1 MENYVTGYKTPENIE
16 EQKNYFCRYRF
27 STSYRLNQILE
38 ESLNL
43 TLKRIRAKSREPARR
58 RCRRQIGEAVEG
70 EQKGHLDGKPLGAT
84 IGQGRKMPYAD
95 LI

>member
-58 RCRRQIGEAVEG
+58 RGRRQVGEAVEG
-70 EQKGHLDGKPLGAT
+70 GQKGHLDGKPVGAT
-84 IGQGRKMPYAD
+84 IGQGRKMPYM